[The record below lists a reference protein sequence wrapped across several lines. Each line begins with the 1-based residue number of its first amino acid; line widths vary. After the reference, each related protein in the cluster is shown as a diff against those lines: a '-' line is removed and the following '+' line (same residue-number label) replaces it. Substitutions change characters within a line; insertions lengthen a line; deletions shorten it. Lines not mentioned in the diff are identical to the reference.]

1 MFKSEI
7 NGIVGPSFGSKKLA
21 PIAKFDKCICYSR
34 LHVSFTST
42 STAVVSSAK
51 NELLVTRF
59 SWNNQ
64 GR

>member
-1 MFKSEI
+1 MFKSRI

-21 PIAKFDKCICYSR
+21 PIAKFDNGICCSR
-34 LHVSFTST
+34 LHVSVTST

-51 NELLVTRF
+51 NELPVTRF
-59 SWNNQ
+59 SWNNR